1 MASSI
6 CEIACQ
12 TEKIKRKVYYY
23 PEAIK
28 RYREK
33 LKKMNDGKLYTSKN
47 AQYMRTYR
55 AKLKQQKQ
63 DQKELE
69 IKLKN

>member
-1 MASSI
+1 MDTSR

-33 LKKMNDGKLYTSKN
+33 IKKEHGTLYTETQKACIRRYN
-47 AQYMRTYR
+47 EKKKFQ
-55 AKLKQQKQ
+55 KQQ
-63 DQKELE
+63 QKELE
-69 IKLKN
+69 KSQII

>member
-1 MASSI
+1 MDNSS

-33 LKKMNDGKLYTSKN
+33 IKKEHGTLYTE
-47 AQYMRTYR
+47 T
-55 AKLKQQKQ
+55 QKAC
-63 DQKELE
+63 
-69 IKLKN
+69 IR